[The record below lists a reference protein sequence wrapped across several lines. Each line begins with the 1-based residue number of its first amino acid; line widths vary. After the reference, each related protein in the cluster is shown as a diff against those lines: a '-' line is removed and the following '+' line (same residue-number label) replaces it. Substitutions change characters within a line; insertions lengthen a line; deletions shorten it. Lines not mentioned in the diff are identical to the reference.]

1 MSLKLKAFLQLV
13 GILATSLTVAVLLN
27 LVTTYVPKE
36 TVITLIEFGLIGG
49 LLYMVY
55 TIILSRLEY
64 EERIKSLAQN
74 LEKV

>member
-13 GILATSLTVAVLLN
+13 GILATSLTVALLLN
-27 LVTTYVPKE
+27 LVTTYISKE

>member
-64 EERIKSLAQN
+64 EERIKSMAQN

>member
-13 GILATSLTVAVLLN
+13 GILATSVTVALL
-27 LVTTYVPKE
+27 LTLITTYVPKE

-55 TIILSRLEY
+55 AIILSRLES
-64 EERIKSLAQN
+64 EERIKSMTQD

>member
-1 MSLKLKAFLQLV
+1 LA

>member
-1 MSLKLKAFLQLV
+1 MSLKLKAFLQLA
-13 GILATSLTVAVLLN
+13 GILATSLTVAILLN

>member
-27 LVTTYVPKE
+27 LITTYIPKE

-55 TIILSRLEY
+55 AIILSRLES
-64 EERIKSLAQN
+64 EERIKSMTQD

>member
-1 MSLKLKAFLQLV
+1 
-13 GILATSLTVAVLLN
+13 LLN
-27 LVTTYVPKE
+27 LVTTYISKE

>member
-64 EERIKSLAQN
+64 EERIKSLVQN

>member
-13 GILATSLTVAVLLN
+13 GILATSVTVALL
-27 LVTTYVPKE
+27 LTLITTYVPKE
-36 TVITLIEFGLIGG
+36 TIITLVEFGFIGV
-49 LLYMVY
+49 LLYMIY

-64 EERIKSLAQN
+64 EDRIKSITQD